1 MQTNPAERLEEL
13 RTVLRAERMSYG
25 ELAELQSLAAHIAP
39 GDVELLEA
47 AGVPEG
53 MTAHEQQAY
62 ELGAEHARNAA
73 SWCMDGNTS
82 SEHVERLV
90 KMLDDGDP
98 MVFDF
103 LPDEPNLSGEMAEA
117 PTPNS
122 LYAEIIGT
130 SHEDAGEEA
139 GLAYETLVGS
149 VVDSLCDAY
158 EAGVSDTFL
167 PECERILR
175 AAL

>member
-1 MQTNPAERLEEL
+1 MQTNPTERLEEL
-13 RTVLRAERMSYG
+13 RTVLRAERMSYS

-73 SWCMDGNTS
+73 SWCIDGNTS
-82 SEHVERLV
+82 KETILALV
-90 KMLDDGDP
+90 VMIEDGDP
-98 MVFDF
+98 ELHDH
-103 LPDEPNLSGEMAEA
+103 LPREPNLSGEFADD
-117 PTPNS
+117 PTPS
-122 LYAEIIGT
+122 W
-130 SHEDAGEEA
+130 
-139 GLAYETLVGS
+139 LAYEVGLDPTGFGTDADQCIEIDA
-149 VVDSLCDAY
+149 VCDAY
-158 EAGVSDTFL
+158 EAGVSDTFQQ
-167 PECERILR
+167 ECERILR

>member
-1 MQTNPAERLEEL
+1 
-13 RTVLRAERMSYG
+13 
-25 ELAELQSLAAHIAP
+25 
-39 GDVELLEA
+39 LEA

-62 ELGAEHARNAA
+62 ELGVEHARNAA
-73 SWCMDGNTS
+73 SWVVDGNTD
-82 SEHVERLV
+82 HVWIGETLR
-90 KMLDDGDP
+90 MLDAGDP
-98 MVFDF
+98 SMEDR
-103 LPDEPNLSGEMAEA
+103 LPREPNLSGEMSDD
-117 PTPNS
+117 PTPTS

-130 SHEDAGEEA
+130 SHEDAEEDA
-139 GLAYETLVGS
+139 GMAYETLVGS

-175 AAL
+175 AAMEA